1 MRVSVR
7 VCTVRGER
15 EEVNFLSLTS
25 FDKMP
30 EMKEV
35 DPSEHSHLPAF
46 SRQHSKLSTCK
57 GVVIRG

>member
-7 VCTVRGER
+7 VCTVGGGR

-25 FDKMP
+25 FDIMP

-35 DPSEHSHLPAF
+35 DPSEH
-46 SRQHSKLSTCK
+46 
-57 GVVIRG
+57 